1 MIANIIVGLLAILLS
16 LLFKRNNMGFKM
28 AMVVLTIFLSIRYH
42 WGNDY
47 NAYFLE
53 FYDLNHSFSSI
64 LDTSHTNRSTHNELG
79 WVAINRLIGLLKGG
93 FFGLVIC
100 LTIIENYIIYRLI
113 SKFVHPNYYPVSLF
127 FYVFGTS
134 FFAIGA
140 SMMRQFTCICLY
152 FIVFELMT
160 EKRVKFY
167 LFYSVFII
175 FLGATIHR
183 SNIFMLLTLP
193 LYFVNIKRSKWYV
206 SIYVVLVSIYI
217 IWTMWAPNYFVDIIA
232 DIVESSE
239 DLTEYSS
246 YLSQKGDVANSGLG
260 IMFRY
265 VLILFLFYAM
275 PLLGE
280 KEQTVV
286 FFSIIPFFIYPLMSF
301 VPMLSRFTYYF
312 TYLSVILWPT
322 LLHKLKKD
330 KVILF
335 FLLAGQCIMM
345 TKGFFDFYSSKL
357 WKEAF
362 YTYQTIFDAPNWM

>member
-1 MIANIIVGLLAILLS
+1 
-16 LLFKRNNMGFKM
+16 MGFKM